1 MNLRKIDKLTVDLL
15 YIVDVVSNDEN
26 EIGFPMKKIERI
38 LYASDLG
45 GNSRPAFRAAIHQAA
60 VNDAQIIYLHVLE
73 PIGGAAEE
81 LINAYLPESLSQAR
95 LDKTIAELKK
105 RICQRLSDFHEEE
118 LAEHWA
124 DEVKEP
130 IVEVIQGKADKCIL
144 KAAHRFDADLIV
156 MGDRSSSSLAR
167 VFLGSTAQKVIHH
180 SDIPVL
186 IVPLKADS
194 GN

>member
-1 MNLRKIDKLTVDLL
+1 
-15 YIVDVVSNDEN
+15 
-26 EIGFPMKKIERI
+26 MKKITRI

-45 GNSRPAFRAAIHQAA
+45 SGSRPAFRAAIHQAA

-73 PIGGAAEE
+73 PIGGSAEE
-81 LINAYLPESLSQAR
+81 LINAYLPESLNKAR
-95 LDKTIAELKK
+95 LEHAVSGLKE
-105 RICQRLSDFHEEE
+105 RICKRLSAFHEEE

-130 IVEVIQGKADKCIL
+130 IVEVMQGRADKCIL

-156 MGDRSSSSLAR
+156 MGDRNSSSLAR

-194 GN
+194 AN